1 MLKDSRSSKVHPI
14 DEAAEYSAP
23 AVRAARRATY
33 AMFFADG
40 IGFGIW
46 AGHIPA
52 LKQKFQLSDS
62 ALSIVLLAVAAG
74 SIVSMPLA
82 GQAVRHFGSRRC
94 IAVSIACYGMCLVA
108 IAFAPSL
115 LLFVLAALLFGA
127 AKGGVDVGINAQAV
141 IVEQCYGRPIMSSF
155 QALWSVGGLA
165 GGFLTSAALGL
176 GSTPPVNLTCVGL
189 LILLLNLLCYSP
201 LMRDASSSSRDQESG
216 KRFRL
221 PGKALLAVAILT
233 FISLFSEGVLQDWAA
248 VYMRQV
254 VIVPVWVAA
263 VAYAAYSSAMAL
275 GRFIGDRVVTF
286 FGERLVIRLS
296 GALIIAGLATALL
309 VPSPAFAIAGFAVA
323 GLGNSNLVPI
333 LFSAAGRDPILGPGP
348 GIAAVTTVGF
358 FGFLVGPA
366 VIGLMSKFFGLS
378 VALSLL
384 VLLSLITAAWGPA
397 IVQSHALSRTNV

>member
-1 MLKDSRSSKVHPI
+1 MLKESDIDSAVCSPT
-14 DEAAEYSAP
+14 
-23 AVRAARRATY
+23 AVRAARCATY

-62 ALSIVLLAVAAG
+62 SLSIVLLAIAAG

-82 GQAVRHFGSRRC
+82 GQTVRHFGSKRC
-94 IAVSIACYGMCLVA
+94 IAVSIASYALCLVA
-108 IAFAPSL
+108 IAVAPSL
-115 LLFVLAALLFGA
+115 ILFVLAALLFGA

-141 IVEQCYGRPIMSSF
+141 VVEQCYGRPIKSSF

-165 GGFLTSAALGL
+165 GGFLTSAALGF
-176 GSTPPVNLTCVGL
+176 GSTPPVNLTSIGA
-189 LILLLNLLCYSP
+189 LILLLGVLCYSP
-201 LMRDASSSSRDQESG
+201 LMRDASSSSREPEG
-216 KRFRL
+216 AKRFRL

-233 FISLFSEGVLQDWAA
+233 FISLFCEGVLQDWAA

-263 VAYAAYSSAMAL
+263 VAYAAYSTAMAV
-275 GRFIGDRVVTF
+275 GRFIGDRIVAL
-286 FGERLVIRLS
+286 FGERFVMRLS
-296 GALIIAGLATALL
+296 GALIIAGLATTLL
-309 VPSPAFAIAGFAVA
+309 VPRPVFAIAGFAVA

-333 LFSAAGRDPILGPGP
+333 LFTAAGRDPILGPGP

-358 FGFLVGPA
+358 LGFLVGPA

-384 VLLSLITAAWGPA
+384 IVLSLITAACGPA
-397 IVQSHALSRTNV
+397 IIQSHASSRTIEL

>member
-1 MLKDSRSSKVHPI
+1 MLKESDI
-14 DEAAEYSAP
+14 YSGENCAT

-62 ALSIVLLAVAAG
+62 SLSIVLLAVAAG
-74 SIVSMPLA
+74 SIVSMPMA
-82 GQAVRHFGSRRC
+82 GQAVRHFGSKRC
-94 IAVSIACYGMCLVA
+94 IAVSVACYGLCLVG
-108 IAFAPSL
+108 IAFAPTL
-115 LLFVLAALLFGA
+115 ILFVLAALLFGA

-141 IVEQCYGRPIMSSF
+141 VVEQCYGRPIMSSF

-176 GSTPPVNLTCVGL
+176 GSTPPVNLACIGV
-189 LILLLNLLCYSP
+189 LILLLDLLCYSP
-201 LMRDASSSSRDQESG
+201 LMRDTSSSSQELDGG

-233 FISLFSEGVLQDWAA
+233 FISLFCEGVLQDWAA

-254 VIVPVWVAA
+254 VIVPIWVAA
-263 VAYAAYSSAMAL
+263 VAYAGYSTAMAL
-275 GRFIGDRVVTF
+275 GRFIGDRVVAF
-286 FGERLVIRLS
+286 FGERFVMRLS
-296 GALIIAGLATALL
+296 GALIITGLATALL
-309 VPSPAFAIAGFAVA
+309 VPRPVFAIAGFAVA
-323 GLGNSNLVPI
+323 GFGNSNLVPI
-333 LFSAAGRDPILGPGP
+333 LFTAAGRDPILGPGP

-358 FGFLVGPA
+358 LGFLVGPA
-366 VIGLMSKFFGLS
+366 VIGLMSTFFGLS

-384 VLLSLITAAWGPA
+384 ILLSLITAACGPA
-397 IVQSHALSRTNV
+397 IIQSHALSRIRD